1 MSARPAP
8 HATSRSE
15 TALVPARWFDGSS
28 SQGRAVLVGL
38 KPTAQGPSLC
48 VHPLSPTGAS
58 ALELGWNAVGWPEAW
73 NGSAEQRRVVV
84 DLRDH
89 GSLEIDSVAQW
100 HAALAAAGGRPSLA
114 QRLQTRWSAL
124 ALALAVAALGLGLF
138 YRFGTPWLATQ
149 LTRFVP
155 LSMETSVA
163 DSAIRQLDAS
173 TLKPSKLPP
182 DRQTALRAQFEQL
195 TRNAPIPLQ
204 RYGGYAP
211 QYRLEFRSGMGANA
225 FALPGGYIVMTDGLV
240 KTAAS
245 AGLDD
250 SALLGVLAHE
260 MGHVVHR
267 HTTRMVVEQGV
278 LNVGLGLA
286 LGDVSSIVA
295 TGSTLLT
302 GLAYRRNHERE
313 ADCFA
318 IALMQHQH
326 MPTAPMGDLLLAISR
341 AEQDKENAEKNAADK
356 ESATQAK
363 AGHRRDASHSIWS
376 LLSSHPETVQ
386 RAAELKAG
394 RAAHCH

>member
-1 MSARPAP
+1 MSVAPAP
-8 HATSRSE
+8 SPDASGAE
-15 TALVPARWFDGSS
+15 TALVPARWFDGTR

-38 KPTAQGPSLC
+38 KPAMQGPSLC
-48 VHPLSPTGAS
+48 VHPLSPAGAP

-73 NGSAEQRRVVV
+73 NGRGEQRRVVV

-89 GSLEIDSVAQW
+89 GSLEIDAVADW
-100 HAALAAAGGRPSLA
+100 HAALAAGGGRPSLA

-124 ALALAVAALGLGLF
+124 ALALVVAAVGLGLF

-163 DSAIRQLDAS
+163 DSAMRQLDAS
-173 TLKPSKLPP
+173 TLQPSKLPSE
-182 DRQTALRAQFEQL
+182 RQAALRTQFEQL
-195 TRNAPIPLQ
+195 TRGAPAPLQ
-204 RYGGYAP
+204 RYRGYAP
-211 QYRLEFRSGMGANA
+211 QYRLEFRAGMGANA
-225 FALPGGYIVMTDGLV
+225 FALPGGHIVMTDGLV
-240 KTAAS
+240 KAAAT

-318 IALMQHQH
+318 IALLQHQR
-326 MPTAPMGDLLLAISR
+326 MPTAPMGDLLLAISKGE
-341 AEQDKENAEKNAADK
+341 AIKSPTGASD
-356 ESATQAK
+356 ATK
-363 AGHRRDASHSIWS
+363 ANPKHPQSDTSHSIWS
-376 LLSSHPETVQ
+376 LLSSHPDTLA
-386 RAAELKAG
+386 RAEKLKRSDAKADCSSG
-394 RAAHCH
+394 